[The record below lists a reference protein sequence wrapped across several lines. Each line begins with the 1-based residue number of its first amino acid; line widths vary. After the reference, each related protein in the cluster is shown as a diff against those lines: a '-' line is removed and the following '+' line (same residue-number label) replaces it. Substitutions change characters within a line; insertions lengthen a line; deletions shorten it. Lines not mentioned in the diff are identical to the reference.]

1 MSVPLADLRLR
12 LARLEGAGRQPQ
24 PGGVIPLAGLPLAAG
39 GLSRAA
45 FHEVLAEAPGS
56 GAGFCATLLGASL
69 RGHDAPRTP
78 GGGMVLWITA
88 GSGALQPWPPG
99 LLGCGLPPE
108 RLLLAQAPHWPDALW
123 AMEEALRCPGLAA
136 TLLVAGW
143 AAEPAPLDLT
153 ATRRLQLAAEAGGGL
168 GLLLRPVPRH
178 GVLAGPSAATT
189 RWRVAPRLDGLA
201 GPRWALELLRQ
212 RGGAPGGPW
221 PVAWRGPVAGLVRE
235 P

>member
-1 MSVPLADLRLR
+1 MSVALADLRLR
-12 LARLEGAGRQPQ
+12 LARLEGHGRQTR
-24 PGGVIPLAGLPLAAG
+24 PGDAMPGALPLAGLPLAAG
-39 GLSRAA
+39 GLARAA
-45 FHEVLAEAPGS
+45 FHEVLADAPGS
-56 GAGFCATLLGASL
+56 GAAFCATLLGAS
-69 RGHDAPRTP
+69 
-78 GGGMVLWITA
+78 GGRVLWITA

-143 AAEPAPLDLT
+143 DGEPAPLDLT
-153 ATRRLQLAAEAGGGL
+153 ASRRLQLAAEAGGGI
-168 GLLLRPVPRH
+168 GLLLRPVPRQAGEGMGQ
-178 GVLAGPSAATT
+178 GVLPGPSAATT
-189 RWRVAPRLDGLA
+189 RWRVAPRPDGLA
-201 GPRWALELLRQ
+201 SPRWSLTLLRQ

-221 PVAWRGPVAGLVRE
+221 PVAWHGAAAGLVRE